1 MSEEQQKLVTD
12 NINLIFYFIHKK
24 GISMDEVDI
33 GYIALCKAAKTFKQ
47 DANIQFSTYALRV
60 ISNAYGNIYRKT
72 KKTPTIRSLD
82 EEIFN
87 NGTDAIYLG
96 DTISGTVITGIS
108 PSLTELMQ
116 NVTEFISTL
125 EGNKKDIYLLSIS
138 GMTQLE
144 ISKRLN
150 ISQASVSRALGIM
163 RNKFIMKYYR
173 NLTASEIIDNIKEE
187 LYGKEY

>member
-60 ISNAYGNIYRKT
+60 ISNAYGSIYRKT